1 MFDMS
6 CVLAPFSLWVLL
18 CVFQSSEVVDTVAN
32 DNGGDGCDATVTFD
46 LCTSTCGVSVVATPP
61 PAEKEVHARKP
72 SLLSD
77 PESPDSVDDGGT
89 HNSSKK
95 HKDVGKSKEGSVG
108 EDEGSPD
115 KEASKESPVQTDK
128 LSPDDDSESKTLST
142 DGAVEN
148 DEDSNAKKVG
158 NGKGGGNGEVDKVKE
173 HGRGNGEVP
182 VDKVHKKEGK
192 KHGAI
197 MRKIS
202 FSIMHGLK
210 RLKSSADML
219 EHEHSDHSTHND
231 DDVSHRDAVDAAL
244 KRANHFKFD
253 MIDLTSDDIPHKP
266 QTRKLSYSDHIL
278 LGMLMCVTSV
288 VCRDAGY

>member
-1 MFDMS
+1 MS
-6 CVLAPFSLWVLL
+6 FKLAPFSLWVLL
-18 CVFQSSEVVDTVAN
+18 CVFQSSEGVDTVAN
-32 DNGGDGCDATVTFD
+32 DNGGDGGDTTVTFD

-61 PAEKEVHARKP
+61 PNERESQPKP
-72 SLLSD
+72 SSLSD
-77 PESPDSVDDGGT
+77 PESPDSVDYSGSN
-89 HNSSKK
+89 NSSKK
-95 HKDVGKSKEGSVG
+95 QKDVGKSREGSVG

-115 KEASKESPVQTDK
+115 KEAPTESPAQTDK
-128 LSPDDDSESKTLST
+128 LSPEDDSESKTSPA
-142 DGAVEN
+142 DGVGEN
-148 DEDSNAKKVG
+148 DEETHTKDVDAKKVG
-158 NGKGGGNGEVDKVKE
+158 NGKGGGNGEADKVKE
-173 HGRGNGEVP
+173 HGKGNGEVP

-219 EHEHSDHSTHND
+219 EHEHSDHSSHD

-266 QTRKLSYSDHIL
+266 QTRKLSYSDHVL

-288 VCRDAGY
+288 VCRDAGH

>member
-1 MFDMS
+1 M
-6 CVLAPFSLWVLL
+6 L

-32 DNGGDGCDATVTFD
+32 DNGGDGSDATVTFD

-61 PAEKEVHARKP
+61 PAEKEGHARKP
-72 SLLSD
+72 SSLSD
-77 PESPDSVDDGGT
+77 PESPDSVDDSGS
-89 HNSSKK
+89 NKSSKK
-95 HKDVGKSKEGSVG
+95 HKDVGKSREGSVG

-115 KEASKESPVQTDK
+115 KEASTESAAQTDK
-128 LSPDDDSESKTLST
+128 LSPDEDSESKLTTSP
-142 DGAVEN
+142 DGAGEN
-148 DEDSNAKKVG
+148 DEEPNGKDVDAKKVG

-173 HGRGNGEVP
+173 HGKGNGEVP
-182 VDKVHKKEGK
+182 VDKAHKKEGK

-231 DDVSHRDAVDAAL
+231 DDVGHRDAVDAAL

-266 QTRKLSYSDHIL
+266 QTRKLSYSDHVL